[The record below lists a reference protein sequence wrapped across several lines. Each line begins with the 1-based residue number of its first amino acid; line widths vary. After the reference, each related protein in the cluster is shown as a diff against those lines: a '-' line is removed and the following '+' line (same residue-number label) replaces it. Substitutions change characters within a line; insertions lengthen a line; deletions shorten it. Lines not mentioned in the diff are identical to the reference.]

1 MRVQHWNEA
10 EVEQMNPLTAR
21 QVVHTENM
29 TMARLILKKGA
40 VVPEH
45 HHINEQI
52 STVLEGSLIFHI
64 EGKDILLK
72 PGDSLVIPPNVPHG
86 VSVPED
92 CLVFDLFAPPRE
104 DWKRGDDSYLRR

>member
-10 EVEQMNPLTAR
+10 EVEQMNPLVGR
-21 QVVHTENM
+21 QVMHTQNM

-52 STVLEGSLIFHI
+52 STVLEGSLIFHM
-64 EGKDILLK
+64 EGKEIPVK
-72 PGDSLVIPPNVPHG
+72 AGESMVIPPNVPHR
-86 VSVPED
+86 VEVPED
-92 CLVFDLFAPPRE
+92 CLVIDMFAPPRE
-104 DWKRGDDSYLRR
+104 DWMKGDDSYLRR